1 MTEEQRKQIL
11 VEIVKRFGRM
21 EWFRDATVYD
31 AYPTTGEPT
40 LEIKVNYF
48 PLLERKQVMEFATSV
63 NLKEKF
69 TIVDKSGKPVE

>member
-1 MTEEQRKQIL
+1 MQQFMMLIQQ
-11 VEIVKRFGRM
+11 
-21 EWFRDATVYD
+21 
-31 AYPTTGEPT
+31 TGEPT

>member
-31 AYPTTGEPT
+31 AYPTNRGTDSR
-40 LEIKVNYF
+40 N
-48 PLLERKQVMEFATSV
+48 
-63 NLKEKF
+63 
-69 TIVDKSGKPVE
+69 